1 MTLIATIGSNA
12 GAELKSWSTFYVL
25 IAAFIAIV
33 AGLVAFGNSGNTD
46 SRTAR
51 LLLRIPDGLERIVH
65 IPGWAAATVSLAL
78 FGLFMAGQGFYN
90 DVAWHVG
97 LGRDKNLFT
106 APHTGIVVGLG
117 MILMSGVVGV
127 LFASLQRID
136 TPLRWRAVRIPWSTL
151 PLLALGGAA
160 VTGFPLDELW
170 HRQFGVDVTM
180 WSPTH
185 MLMILGAA
193 FVGIAS
199 WLVLA
204 DAGVKPHDSRW
215 SLGIHVVAAWLTLQ
229 GLIAPLG
236 EFAFGVPQFQQI
248 FHPMILVLAS
258 AFAFT
263 AMRLVLGRWWGIGI
277 AAFNIVSTTSLFAGK
292 HPLIETKIVGIYVFS
307 AIAVELVAFIVGT
320 DNRLRFAI
328 ASGLG
333 VATLGFAG
341 DYWWNANHAYQ
352 PWNTNLLPDALVF
365 GVIVGVAAALLATA
379 FARAAG
385 HQDNTAPIPR
395 PVLAVAG
402 LTLLVCLALPMPR
415 HVGDVTGAVQITD
428 RAGGFAKVA
437 VTLTPP
443 DAADHA
449 RFFQAGAWA
458 GGGLELADMHK
469 VGPGRYVSDGR
480 IPVSGGWKSM
490 LRLHRGG
497 EMMAIALHLPGDA
510 ELHKPELVA
519 ADRTTKFQPE
529 PKYLLREQHGGNN
542 VFKNTVYALLV
553 GVVVMWIAAFTV
565 AVGKIAPK
573 APKTPPTSTPRLRV
587 KPVAA

>member
-1 MTLIATIGSNA
+1 MNLIAA
-12 GAELKSWSTFYVL
+12 AADLGADLKSWTTFWAL
-25 IAAFIAIV
+25 MIAFVAIV
-33 AGLVAFGNSGNTD
+33 AGLVVFGHSGNTE
-46 SRTAR
+46 SRVAR
-51 LLLRIPDGLERIVH
+51 FLLRIPDGLERIVR
-65 IPGWAAATVSLAL
+65 IPGWAAASVSLAL

-97 LGRDKNLFT
+97 LGRDKELFT
-106 APHTGIVVGLG
+106 APHTGIVAGLG
-117 MILMSGVVGV
+117 LILMSGVVGV
-127 LFASLQRID
+127 LFASLQRVD
-136 TPLRWRAVRIPWSTL
+136 TALSWKAVRIPWSTL

-170 HRQFGVDVTM
+170 HREFGVDVTM

-215 SLGIHVVAAWLTLQ
+215 SMGIHVVAAWLTLQ

-236 EFAFGVPQFQQI
+236 EFSFGVPQFQQI
-248 FHPMILVLAS
+248 FHPMILVIAS

-263 AMRLVLGRWWGIGI
+263 AMRLVLGAWWGLGI
-277 AAFNIVSTTSLFAGK
+277 AAFNIVSTTNLFAGDD
-292 HPLIETKIVGIYVFS
+292 PLIETKVVGIYVVS
-307 AIAVELVAFIVGT
+307 ALVVEVVARIVGT
-320 DNRLRFAI
+320 ENRVRFAVV
-328 ASGLG
+328 SGLG

-341 DYWWNANHAYQ
+341 DYWWNSNNAYQ

-365 GVIVGVAAALLATA
+365 GVIVGVASALLATA

-385 HQDNTAPIPR
+385 HQNDAAPIPR
-395 PVLAVAG
+395 AALVVAG
-402 LTLLVCLALPMPR
+402 LTVLVCLALPMPR
-415 HVGDVTGAVQITD
+415 STGDVTGAVTIVD
-428 RAGGFAKVA
+428 RAGGFARVA
-437 VTLTPP
+437 VTLTPA
-443 DAADHA
+443 DAADDA

-458 GGGLELADMHK
+458 GGGLELANMQK
-469 VGPGRYVSDGR
+469 VGAGKYLSEKR

-497 EMMAIALHLPGDA
+497 EMMAIALHLPADPEIGKA
-510 ELHKPELVA
+510 EWVA
-519 ADRTTKFQPE
+519 RDRTMAFQSE
-529 PKYLLREQHGGNN
+529 PKYLLREQHAGNN
-542 VFKNTVYALLV
+542 VFKNSVYALLA
-553 GVVVMWIAAFTV
+553 GVVVMWITAFSV
-565 AVGKIAPK
+565 AIGKIAPK
-573 APKTPPTSTPRLRV
+573 GPRVPPTSAPRLSA